1 MAVEQHPDGNHGRDA
16 QDSDGAAHPRG
27 DTAGAAL
34 GKALPNQRDLA
45 GGKRRRLPGRRCP

>member
-34 GKALPNQRDLA
+34 GKALPNQCDLA